1 MAPHSRALHHSSAS
15 ETRLSSSGGT
25 ESVVA
30 SKPACIAF
38 VSSSSPSS
46 RKFGLALDALADAH
60 PGVAFAKVD
69 VDTPDA
75 AQQAQEQGIGRDAQ
89 LPIFKL
95 FKNGLNQ
102 ATITG
107 GDASA
112 LEAALV
118 DVDKTAS

>member
-1 MAPHSRALHHSSAS
+1 M
-15 ETRLSSSGGT
+15 
-25 ESVVA
+25 
-30 SKPACIAF
+30 
-38 VSSSSPSS
+38 SSSSTTS
-46 RKFGLALDALADAH
+46 RGFGRSLDALADAH

-69 VDTPDA
+69 VDTPEA
-75 AQQAQEQGIGRDAQ
+75 AQLAQEQGVGRDAQ

-107 GDASA
+107 GDAQA